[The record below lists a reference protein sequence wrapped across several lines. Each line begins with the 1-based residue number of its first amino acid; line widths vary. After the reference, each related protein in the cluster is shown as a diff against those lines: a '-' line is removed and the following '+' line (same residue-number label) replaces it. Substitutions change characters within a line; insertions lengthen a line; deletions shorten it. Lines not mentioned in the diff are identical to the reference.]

1 MRQAARRLPTHA
13 LIDRGSL
20 TKDLTECQN
29 EWPSAISRRAV
40 EHLRCVCGP
49 ALQGKPQSDS
59 PTAADEVRNW
69 TPAGSALRK
78 AAEVAQS
85 AARCKSEA
93 NLRHAQLR
101 ARGGPSSARRSS
113 QCQEGPQRAI
123 RLDCECR
130 VEGQNL
136 ATRSARPAH
145 RNPRVEYARYFRLD
159 LRTARW

>member
-1 MRQAARRLPTHA
+1 MHA
-13 LIDRGSL
+13 LIDTGSL
-20 TKDLTECQN
+20 MKALIECQN

-40 EHLRCVCGP
+40 VHLRYVCGP

-59 PTAADEVRNW
+59 PTAVDEVRNW

-78 AAEVAQS
+78 AAEEAES

-101 ARGGPSSARRSS
+101 ARGDPLSARRISR
-113 QCQEGPQRAI
+113 CQKGPQRAS
-123 RLDCECR
+123 RPDCECR
-130 VEGQNL
+130 VEDPNL

-145 RNPRVEYARYFRLD
+145 RNPRIGYARYFRLD
-159 LRTARW
+159 LRTVRW